1 MNKKILNGKN
11 KSYMKKNKDNT
22 LQPKENIIKEKNRSY
37 KSFSNFKY
45 NMSNKSNEIKCENIY
60 KTILNGSQKD
70 LKTKEKK
77 QILKKK

>member
-11 KSYMKKNKDNT
+11 KSYMKKNKENT
-22 LQPKENIIKEKNRSY
+22 LQSKENIIKEKNRAY
-37 KSFSNFKY
+37 KSFSNFQY

-60 KTILNGSQKD
+60 KNILNGSQKD
-70 LKTKEKK
+70 LKAKEKK

>member
-11 KSYMKKNKDNT
+11 KSFMKKNKDNT
-22 LQPKENIIKEKNRSY
+22 LQPKENIIKEKNRAY
-37 KSFSNFKY
+37 KSFSNFQY

-60 KTILNGSQKD
+60 KTILNSSQKD
-70 LKTKEKK
+70 LKAKEKK